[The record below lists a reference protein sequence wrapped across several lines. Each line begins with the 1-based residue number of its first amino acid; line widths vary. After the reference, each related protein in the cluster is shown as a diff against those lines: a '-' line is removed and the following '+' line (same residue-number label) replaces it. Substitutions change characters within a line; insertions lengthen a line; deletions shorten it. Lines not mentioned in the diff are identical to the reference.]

1 MGTTSGISNHATGTF
16 TGAGAAVEADIGF
29 TPRIVRVHN
38 ITDRISDEKFEG
50 MTDAQTLRTVA
61 AGTRTL
67 ETGSQIVI
75 ADPAADGFRGFTV
88 AATAA
93 IAAKVIV
100 WEAIG

>member
-1 MGTTSGISNHATGTF
+1 MENTAGISNHATGSF

-29 TPRIVRVHN
+29 TPRVVRVHN
-38 ITDRISDEKFEG
+38 ITDRISDEKLPG

-67 ETGSQIVI
+67 DTGSQIVI
-75 ADPAADGFRGFTV
+75 ADPEADGFRGFTV

-93 IAAKVIV
+93 VNAKTIC
-100 WEAIG
+100 WEAFG